1 MSDHSMD
8 PSLYD
13 SRLPLCKLSDAELLR
28 QGIVV
33 KHLYDS
39 AVRDSADRE
48 GLRIQFEEYRREWK
62 RRNPILPLS
71 DSLG

>member
-8 PSLYD
+8 PRLHD
-13 SRLPLCKLSDAELLR
+13 SRLPLCELSDAELLR
-28 QGIVV
+28 QGIVM

-39 AVRDSADRE
+39 TVRDSADRE